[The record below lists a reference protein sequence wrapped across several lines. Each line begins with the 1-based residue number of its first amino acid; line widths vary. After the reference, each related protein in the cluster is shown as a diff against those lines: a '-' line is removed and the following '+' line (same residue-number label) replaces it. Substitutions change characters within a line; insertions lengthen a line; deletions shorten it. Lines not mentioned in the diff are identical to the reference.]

1 MKPFVINR
9 HGQVV
14 LPYNFFP
21 EMDLTVFETLEQF
34 TSVIKREFE
43 QKARTEDD
51 ILSRVDSGQYQ
62 SRYELLR
69 DLALHMDWVNRYA
82 FTLYE

>member
-21 EMDLTVFETLEQF
+21 EMNLTVFETLEQF

-43 QKARTEDD
+43 QKARTEDA
-51 ILSRVDSGQYQ
+51 ILSAWPAGNIGAGTSCFG
-62 SRYELLR
+62 
-69 DLALHMDWVNRYA
+69 
-82 FTLYE
+82 TLPST